1 MTPNKNFDFAKLR
14 AEHFGQWLDEAFQ
27 TMLDFSLENKFDCYP
42 PEDHRELESVLEFLM
57 IVTDMWTNG
66 QIMVSSQEE
75 VSMKRNRLQEA
86 EMAVLAI
93 LKKGRANATTGGEIA
108 TITGYNSRLISS
120 AISNL
125 VIRYGVPIIGAR
137 VGIRNGYYIAETREE
152 LLEGL
157 VSLKNQVKNEQK
169 RLDVLMSIEDVNNY
183 EKILERS

>member
-1 MTPNKNFDFAKLR
+1 
-14 AEHFGQWLDEAFQ
+14 
-27 TMLDFSLENKFDCYP
+27 
-42 PEDHRELESVLEFLM
+42 
-57 IVTDMWTNG
+57 
-66 QIMVSSQEE
+66 
-75 VSMKRNRLQEA
+75 
-86 EMAVLAI
+86 MAVLAI

-157 VSLKNQVKNEQK
+157 VSLKKQVKNEQK

-183 EKILERS
+183 EKILERNCYASIE

>member
-1 MTPNKNFDFAKLR
+1 
-14 AEHFGQWLDEAFQ
+14 
-27 TMLDFSLENKFDCYP
+27 
-42 PEDHRELESVLEFLM
+42 
-57 IVTDMWTNG
+57 
-66 QIMVSSQEE
+66 
-75 VSMKRNRLQEA
+75 MKRNRLSEV
-86 EMAVLAI
+86 EKAVLAT
-93 LKKGRANATTGGEIA
+93 LKKGCANATTGGEIA

>member
-1 MTPNKNFDFAKLR
+1 
-14 AEHFGQWLDEAFQ
+14 
-27 TMLDFSLENKFDCYP
+27 
-42 PEDHRELESVLEFLM
+42 
-57 IVTDMWTNG
+57 
-66 QIMVSSQEE
+66 
-75 VSMKRNRLQEA
+75 MKRNRLPEV
-86 EMAVLAI
+86 EKAVLAT
-93 LKKGRANATTGGEIA
+93 LKKGCANATTGREIA

-169 RLDVLMSIEDVNNY
+169 RLDVLMSIEDVTNY
-183 EKILERS
+183 EKILERG

>member
-1 MTPNKNFDFAKLR
+1 
-14 AEHFGQWLDEAFQ
+14 
-27 TMLDFSLENKFDCYP
+27 
-42 PEDHRELESVLEFLM
+42 
-57 IVTDMWTNG
+57 
-66 QIMVSSQEE
+66 
-75 VSMKRNRLQEA
+75 MKRNRLQEA

-125 VIRYGVPIIGAR
+125 VIRYGVTIIGAR

-157 VSLKNQVKNEQK
+157 KSLKNQVKHEQK
-169 RLDVLMSIEDVNNY
+169 RLDVLTSIEDVTAY
-183 EKILERS
+183 EKILERG

>member
-1 MTPNKNFDFAKLR
+1 
-14 AEHFGQWLDEAFQ
+14 
-27 TMLDFSLENKFDCYP
+27 
-42 PEDHRELESVLEFLM
+42 
-57 IVTDMWTNG
+57 
-66 QIMVSSQEE
+66 
-75 VSMKRNRLQEA
+75 MKRNRLQEA

-120 AISNL
+120 AISNQ

-157 VSLKNQVKNEQK
+157 ISLKNQVKNEQK
-169 RLDVLMSIEDVNNY
+169 RLDVLMSIEDVTAY
-183 EKILERS
+183 EKILERSDYAGI